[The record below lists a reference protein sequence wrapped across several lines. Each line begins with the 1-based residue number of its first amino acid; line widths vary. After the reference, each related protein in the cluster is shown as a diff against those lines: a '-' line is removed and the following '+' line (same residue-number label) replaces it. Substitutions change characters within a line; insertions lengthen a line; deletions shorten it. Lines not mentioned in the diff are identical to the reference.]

1 MKLLEYKQFNNSDEE
16 KILNKKKVTIAIVI
30 AVTIVVI
37 TVITVTYIANS
48 SFRNFMDKYVLFKSV
63 TENNLPYINIDNES
77 NIYTTAYYNYV
88 AKLDNNKLTLYNS
101 SGNEVE
107 NFEINISSPLFATQD
122 NYLLIAEKDKQKVYL
137 LKDKKILWEKDVE
150 GQIFRINVNQNGFVS
165 VIVSGTSYKSV
176 ITTYSEDGTEIFK
189 TFLSST
195 LATDVDISRDNKYLS
210 FCEMDISGTSI
221 QSRIKTISIDK
232 AKQEPANSIIYTYEI
247 PTDVLVTNLEYHE
260 KDELLCMC
268 DKRVYSLKNG
278 NLELLANF
286 QENNIT
292 FAGIKLAKSYF
303 KIVEDVHGV
312 NNQNSNVE
320 IYNTSNKNSYLYT
333 INGIAKEV
341 YSQDGIIA
349 VNLGSEVY
357 FISEHG
363 WLIKKYL
370 SNQEVKKIVVSSN
383 IAGIIYRDKIEF
395 INL

>member
-88 AKLDNNKLTLYNS
+88 AKLNNNKLTLYNS

-150 GQIFRINVNQNGFVS
+150 GQISRINVNQNGFVS

-189 TFLSST
+189 TFLSSS

-341 YSQDGIIA
+341 YSLQ
-349 VNLGSEVY
+349 
-357 FISEHG
+357 
-363 WLIKKYL
+363 
-370 SNQEVKKIVVSSN
+370 
-383 IAGIIYRDKIEF
+383 
-395 INL
+395 